1 MKKFLKFLILS
12 PPKLILYLIKK
23 YAGLLSYLF
32 KIDIVSQIFSSVF
45 FELENRTQ
53 RVVHINDNKCEVT
66 LDFYTPNEMCKMRA
80 DTFSSK
86 EPEILNWID
95 KHGGDDTFWDIG
107 SNIGLYSIYYGLSKS
122 GRVVSFEPSVFN
134 LKQLAKNISLNGL
147 SEKIDLNPIPLS
159 DSTGY
164 ADFSVSS
171 LEEGSAQNAFGVSY
185 GFDGNNLNQQ
195 VNYSLLGMKG
205 DEIIKYGYVNKIP
218 KMIKLDVDGIEH
230 LILEGMK
237 EILQS
242 DNCYS
247 VFVEVNDDFHDQA
260 TQVNKILTQSGFE
273 LSEKTHAEM
282 HEHSTKYSKTFNQ
295 IWFKV

>member
-1 MKKFLKFLILS
+1 MKKFFKFLILS
-12 PPKLILYLIKK
+12 PPKLILYLVRK
-23 YAGLLSYLF
+23 YAYLLDYFL
-32 KIDIVSQIFSSVF
+32 KIDIASQIFSSSF
-45 FELENRTQ
+45 LEFENRTQ
-53 RVVHINDNKCEVT
+53 RVVHINNNKREVN
-66 LDFYTPNEMCKMRA
+66 LDLYTPNAMCKMRA

-86 EPEILNWID
+86 EPEILSWID
-95 KHGGDDTFWDIG
+95 KHGGDHSFWDIG
-107 SNIGLYSIYYGLSKS
+107 SNIGLYSIYYGLTQS

-164 ADFSVSS
+164 AEFAVSS
-171 LEEGSAQNAFGVSY
+171 LEEGSAQNAFGVDY
-185 GFDGNNLNQQ
+185 GFDGNDLNRQ
-195 VNYSLLGMKG
+195 VNYSILGMSG
-205 DEIIKYGYVNKIP
+205 DEIIKSGYIEKVP

-237 EILQS
+237 EILLS
-242 DNCYS
+242 ENCYS
-247 VFVEVNDDFHDQA
+247 VFVEVNDDFQEQSS
-260 TQVNKILTQSGFE
+260 QVEKILTQSGFE

-282 HEHSTKYSKTFNQ
+282 HDHSTKYSKTFNQ